1 MDTGLSV
8 QCHKGSYVTERLSKL
23 QEAAQAT
30 IRAYHRLRALGNR
43 LIVCFSLLS
52 HGSGGWKSET
62 QVSAVLVSL
71 KASLLGLQT
80 ATVSLCVHIVFSSCM
95 HAPCLFPF

>member
-1 MDTGLSV
+1 M
-8 QCHKGSYVTERLSKL
+8 
-23 QEAAQAT
+23 
-30 IRAYHRLRALGNR
+30 
-43 LIVCFSLLS
+43 CFSLLS

-80 ATVSLCVHIVFSSCM
+80 ATVSLCVHTVFSTCAHTYVSSPSNM
-95 HAPCLFPF
+95 DAYLIG